1 MPKGYNKK
9 SKKRLKELIQKLIK
23 ELQKEDDLE
32 EITTTGDV
40 EGYNTPKAFSK
51 NDDEKKKR
59 LKKHFQKGG
68 SLEGSEFA
76 KVKVKHFKK
85 F

>member
-9 SKKRLKELIQKLIK
+9 YKKRLKELIQNLIK

-40 EGYNTPKAFSK
+40 EGYNTPNAFAK
-51 NDDEKKKR
+51 NDDEKRKR
-59 LKKHFQKGG
+59 QR
-68 SLEGSEFA
+68 
-76 KVKVKHFKK
+76 
-85 F
+85 